1 MASNLVK
8 RLAKY
13 ITEQTYYDKD
23 SNTLFATNPGISYE
37 TLRGLAKKRGFTVAQ
52 VKEGDV
58 VSVPARFKHM
68 PFDQETSA
76 LYDNFAKTYTYYTG
90 NYAELQT
97 AYKTFD
103 LLEENVSE
111 ASLILDTYV
120 AEVLSQGFV
129 QNPLKVEI
137 SNDRAQKLIESVFY
151 KNKIYEKL
159 PAITR
164 SLAKYGNFGIA
175 LCYPY
180 LEEWLHLPEDEKEKV
195 IDFSK
200 LDVVEDLNLLFVKP
214 VNFKVNVDEYMNVL
228 NYETELPHNQATSV
242 SASVLNNRVWQ
253 PWQFCFTGDTKIS
266 LLDGRE
272 LTLKEIEKE
281 FGNGEF
287 WVYSCNEKGRI
298 LPGRAH
304 SLKKTRE
311 NAELV
316 EVELDNGEK
325 IHCTPD
331 HKFMLRDGTYCEAS
345 KLSSGISLM
354 PLYRQKIN
362 SSHNRRGYEQFFDNH
377 AQKWMYT
384 HWRVAEEI
392 YGTKR
397 DANGRFSKSYHVH
410 HKDFNS
416 LNNSPN
422 NLQWLT
428 CAEHNKL
435 HNDIIKDPILDAN
448 RRKASSEALKRTWAE
463 NYEEMCKKSSENQI
477 KICAKRL
484 AETGSKVTDA
494 QREASRQNGQK
505 VGLSRKGC
513 KTSIEHQQKCR
524 LGNKKYFERLR
535 KELTEAQ
542 YKLVMKLRKNGTK
555 LKDLDLNLINHKVV
569 AVRPYHCEDVY
580 DFTVDKYHNF
590 ALSAGVFVHNCHFK
604 IYSEITEPYGKSML
618 WSMRSAFDQLTT
630 LEALLGISRASKIQ
644 RLVFTVPMPNGVS
657 FVDAYGYLNEFRS
670 NYINSIFADMGSAKA
685 GRKLPGAMS
694 ILTLPESHDGKKVT
708 VDKIEANIDLSQ
720 TEDVEYF
727 LDKILRSSNLPKG
740 YLVGDD
746 VITTAQTLEAQD
758 LKLKR
763 ALIPLRQGLLQGMMN
778 LIENILTH
786 AGYDVSKL
794 TIKVGLNEPVQVPAD
809 VIEKYADISELLK
822 SFIELNPAMP
832 DINKF
837 QFLVKMG
844 MPNTLASLVLSKVSI
859 AVLDNPDDL
868 AKYLKDQNL
877 KQKGAAPIEGPMEDN
892 PEFGESVN
900 TWVVNKGT
908 GVDYRHRKQLKE
920 FAESFRTSTDFEL
933 KESLLVPG
941 KKSLVESKD
950 E

>member
-8 RLAKY
+8 KLAKY

-90 NYAELQT
+90 NYSELQT

-164 SLAKYGNFGIA
+164 SLAKYGNLGIA
-175 LCYPY
+175 LSYPY

-200 LDVVEDLNLLFVKP
+200 LDVVDDLNLLFVKP
-214 VNFKVNVDEYMNVL
+214 VNFKVNVDEYMNVI
-228 NYETELPHNQATSV
+228 NYETELPHNQATTI

-253 PWQFCFTGDTKIS
+253 PWQFS
-266 LLDGRE
+266 
-272 LTLKEIEKE
+272 
-281 FGNGEF
+281 
-287 WVYSCNEKGRI
+287 
-298 LPGRAH
+298 
-304 SLKKTRE
+304 
-311 NAELV
+311 
-316 EVELDNGEK
+316 
-325 IHCTPD
+325 
-331 HKFMLRDGTYCEAS
+331 
-345 KLSSGISLM
+345 
-354 PLYRQKIN
+354 
-362 SSHNRRGYEQFFDNH
+362 
-377 AQKWMYT
+377 
-384 HWRVAEEI
+384 
-392 YGTKR
+392 
-397 DANGRFSKSYHVH
+397 
-410 HKDFNS
+410 
-416 LNNSPN
+416 
-422 NLQWLT
+422 
-428 CAEHNKL
+428 
-435 HNDIIKDPILDAN
+435 
-448 RRKASSEALKRTWAE
+448 
-463 NYEEMCKKSSENQI
+463 
-477 KICAKRL
+477 
-484 AETGSKVTDA
+484 
-494 QREASRQNGQK
+494 
-505 VGLSRKGC
+505 
-513 KTSIEHQQKCR
+513 
-524 LGNKKYFERLR
+524 
-535 KELTEAQ
+535 
-542 YKLVMKLRKNGTK
+542 
-555 LKDLDLNLINHKVV
+555 
-569 AVRPYHCEDVY
+569 
-580 DFTVDKYHNF
+580 
-590 ALSAGVFVHNCHFK
+590 HFK

-746 VITTAQTLEAQD
+746 IITTAQTLEAQD

-763 ALIPLRQGLLQGMMN
+763 ALIPLRQSLLQGMMN

-822 SFIELNPAMP
+822 SFIELNPAMT

-868 AKYLKDQNL
+868 AKYLKDQSL
-877 KQKGAAPIEGPMEDN
+877 KQKGVAPIEGPMGDN

-908 GVDYRHRKQLKE
+908 NVDYRHRKQLKE

-941 KKSLVESKD
+941 KKPLVESKD
-950 E
+950 K

>member
-1 MASNLVK
+1 MANNLVK
-8 RLAKY
+8 KLAKY

-90 NYAELQT
+90 NYTELQT
-97 AYKTFD
+97 AYKTFQM
-103 LLEENVSE
+103 LEENLSE
-111 ASLILDTYV
+111 VALILDTYV

-200 LDVVEDLNLLFVKP
+200 LDVVEDLNLLFVNP
-214 VNFKVNVDEYMNVL
+214 LNFKVNVDEYMNVI
-228 NYETELPHNQATSV
+228 NYETELPHNQATTV

-253 PWQFCFTGDTKIS
+253 PWQFS
-266 LLDGRE
+266 
-272 LTLKEIEKE
+272 
-281 FGNGEF
+281 
-287 WVYSCNEKGRI
+287 
-298 LPGRAH
+298 
-304 SLKKTRE
+304 
-311 NAELV
+311 
-316 EVELDNGEK
+316 
-325 IHCTPD
+325 
-331 HKFMLRDGTYCEAS
+331 
-345 KLSSGISLM
+345 
-354 PLYRQKIN
+354 
-362 SSHNRRGYEQFFDNH
+362 
-377 AQKWMYT
+377 
-384 HWRVAEEI
+384 
-392 YGTKR
+392 
-397 DANGRFSKSYHVH
+397 
-410 HKDFNS
+410 
-416 LNNSPN
+416 
-422 NLQWLT
+422 
-428 CAEHNKL
+428 
-435 HNDIIKDPILDAN
+435 
-448 RRKASSEALKRTWAE
+448 
-463 NYEEMCKKSSENQI
+463 
-477 KICAKRL
+477 
-484 AETGSKVTDA
+484 
-494 QREASRQNGQK
+494 
-505 VGLSRKGC
+505 
-513 KTSIEHQQKCR
+513 
-524 LGNKKYFERLR
+524 
-535 KELTEAQ
+535 
-542 YKLVMKLRKNGTK
+542 
-555 LKDLDLNLINHKVV
+555 
-569 AVRPYHCEDVY
+569 
-580 DFTVDKYHNF
+580 
-590 ALSAGVFVHNCHFK
+590 HFK

-763 ALIPLRQGLLQGMMN
+763 ALIPLRQGLLQGVMN

-794 TIKVGLNEPVQVPAD
+794 TIKVGLNEPVQVSAD
-809 VIEKYADISELLK
+809 IIEKYADISELLK
-822 SFIELNPAMP
+822 SFIELNPAMT

-844 MPNTLASLVLSKVSI
+844 MPNTLASLVLSKVSV

-877 KQKGAAPIEGPMEDN
+877 KQKGAAPIEGPMGDN
-892 PEFGESVN
+892 PEFSESVS

-908 GVDYRHRKQLKE
+908 NVDYRHRKQLKE
-920 FAESFRTSTDFEL
+920 FAEAFRTSTDFEL
-933 KESLLVPG
+933 KESLLVPS
-941 KKSLVESKD
+941 KKPLVESKD
-950 E
+950 K